1 MGIIVKDEIT
11 LNNGLSLK
19 DGYVKFKR
27 VSSSHE
33 KDTELI
39 ITGELYASKEHR
51 YNDFDPIAEIKIPVE
66 LTKDVFSRKFSE
78 VVYSSIKSVYKTCQ
92 DVLKDTETKSPD
104 IKSCKVIDDDI
115 IIEFTSEGEIKKYE
129 LRSSV
134 TNSIVNHTPIFKKG
148 DINTIEIKNYKHLG
162 MDIRKMSLWIKVE
175 NKLKSESV
183 VMDVEG
189 WNHPLDQ

>member
-19 DGYVKFKR
+19 DGYVRFKR

-66 LTKDVFSRKFSE
+66 LTKDVFSKKFSE
-78 VVYSSIKSVYKTCQ
+78 LVYSTIKSVYKTCQ
-92 DVLKDTETKSPD
+92 DVLKDAETKSPE
-104 IKSCKVIDDDI
+104 IKSCKAIGDDI
-115 IIEFTSEGEIKKYE
+115 VITFTCEGEIKKYE
-129 LRSSV
+129 LRSLV
-134 TNSIVNHTPIFKKG
+134 TNSLVNHTPISKKG

-162 MDIRKMSLWIKVE
+162 MDIRKMSLWVKVE
-175 NKLKSESV
+175 NKLKSEAF

-189 WNHPLDQ
+189 WDHPLDQ

>member
-19 DGYVKFKR
+19 DGYVRFKR

-66 LTKDVFSRKFSE
+66 LTKDVFSKKFSE
-78 VVYSSIKSVYKTCQ
+78 LVYSTIKSVYKTCQ
-92 DVLKDTETKSPD
+92 DVLKDAETKSPE
-104 IKSCKVIDDDI
+104 IKSCKAIGDDI
-115 IIEFTSEGEIKKYE
+115 VITFTCEGEIKKYE
-129 LRSSV
+129 LRSLV
-134 TNSIVNHTPIFKKG
+134 TNSLVNHTPISKKG
-148 DINTIEIKNYKHLG
+148 DINTNEIKNYKHLG
-162 MDIRKMSLWIKVE
+162 MDIRKMSLWVKVE
-175 NKLKSESV
+175 NKLKSEAF

-189 WNHPLDQ
+189 WDHPLDQ